1 MLLTTRQTAL
11 SLFLRTVPAGYTRPV
26 ALDTLQIGL
35 FSTLPA
41 DDGTG
46 GVELAG
52 NAYARTA
59 VAVTDANFQIVG
71 DLVTNLNP
79 IQGAALFTGN
89 MPEVVGWGVWDNAGN
104 LRWAQP
110 AGDLAQA
117 FTFNGATDSFSRTG
131 HGLVDRVPVR
141 PFALDSLALPG
152 GIAANTT
159 YYVRD
164 AAANTLKLAAT
175 EGGAAIDVT
184 TDGAVNL
191 RRWYGNTYKIDDR
204 WVLPA
209 GGLKFRLIAA

>member
-1 MLLTTRQTAL
+1 MILATRQTLL
-11 SLFLRTVPAGYTRPV
+11 SLLLRTVPAGYTRPV
-26 ALDTLQIGL
+26 ALDTLHVGL

-52 NAYARTA
+52 NGYARTA
-59 VAVTDANFQIVG
+59 VAVTDANWALAG
-71 DLVTNLNP
+71 DQVTNVNA

-89 MPEVVGWGVWDNAGN
+89 MAEVVGFGVWDNAGT

-117 FTFNGATDSFSRTG
+117 FTYNGATDTFSRTG
-131 HGLVDRVPVR
+131 HGRVDREPVR
-141 PFALDSLALPG
+141 AFAIDSLALPG
-152 GIAANTT
+152 NTAANTT

-164 AAANTLKLAAT
+164 AASGTLKLAAT
-175 EGGAAIDVT
+175 EGGVAIDLT

-191 RRWYGNTYKIDDR
+191 RRWYGKTYGIDDR
-204 WVLPA
+204 WVIPA
-209 GGLKFRLIAA
+209 GGLKFRLTVA